1 MDGEGASA
9 VKSARSNSRR
19 AQLAQPM
26 EDAVPAESTF
36 ERAQTLGWCLTCL
49 PQQGRRLACEMQVIR
64 QHAATS

>member
-1 MDGEGASA
+1 M
-9 VKSARSNSRR
+9 
-19 AQLAQPM
+19 QLAQPM

-64 QHAATS
+64 QRGRGGAQAHTEDEFDDF